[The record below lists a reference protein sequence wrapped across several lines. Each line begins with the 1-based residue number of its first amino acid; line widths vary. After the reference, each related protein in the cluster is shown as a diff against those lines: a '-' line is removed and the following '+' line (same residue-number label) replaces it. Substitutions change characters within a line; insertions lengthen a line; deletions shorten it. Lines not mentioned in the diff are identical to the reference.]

1 MAKFGIGQPAPRIE
15 DPRLLTGKGQYTDD
29 LRFDNETYGH
39 VLRSPHAHARIKAIT
54 VDAAIAIKG
63 VLAIY
68 TGEDIKKAGLGTIPC
83 MIPLVQSNGEHLIA
97 PPWALLADGIVRHV
111 GDPVA
116 FIVAESHH
124 LARDAAEA
132 IMVDYEPLPAVT
144 DTATAAEPTAPQIW
158 PDATNN
164 TSFVWESGDK
174 GATDAA
180 FAKAAEIVELDLINN
195 RVVVNALEPRA
206 AIGDWDGQ
214 RSTLYT
220 PSQGPHGLQRQLV
233 RNIFNVPFEAM
244 RVVTGDVGGGF
255 GMKIFLYPEQAL
267 VLHAARDLGRPV
279 RWVAERSS
287 DGFVS
292 DTQGRDN
299 VSHGA
304 LALDQDGNFLGL
316 RVRTHANLGAYLSN
330 FSPFIVT
337 GCGTGML
344 AGVYKTA
351 AIHVE
356 VHGVFTNTVPVD
368 AYRGAGRP
376 EAIYVIERLV
386 DHAARTLGVSAAD
399 LRRQNFIPPELMPY
413 ETAMKNT
420 YDSGQFTRNLNDA
433 QQTAERMG
441 FEKRRA
447 SAAKKGKLRGFG
459 ISYYVESCGKG
470 PGEFATI
477 RAEEDGAV
485 AVLLGNQSNGQGHE
499 TAYAQI
505 VSERLGI
512 DIENIRL
519 FQGDTDIIPRGGGTG
534 GSRAIPEGGHACI
547 NAADAMIAKG
557 KRVAA
562 SVLEAAE
569 TDIDYAN
576 GAFSISGT
584 DRRITLADT
593 AIAAKSADHL
603 GPDDEPGLSAAD
615 KYVGSADTFPNGCH
629 IAEIEIDRETGRIAI
644 IAYTA
649 VDDFGTVLN
658 PSLLEGQVHGG
669 IAQGIGQALLEACLY
684 DRDSGQL
691 LSGSLMDYCLPRAD
705 DLPSFDLTIMEDVP
719 CTTNDLGVKG
729 AGEAGAVGAPP
740 AMVNAVLD
748 ALAPLGVTT
757 IDMPLTP
764 EKIWRAI
771 RSTS

>member
-1 MAKFGIGQPAPRIE
+1 MAQFGIGQPAPRIQ
-15 DPRLLTGKGQYTDD
+15 DPRLLTGRGNYTDD
-29 LRFDNETYGH
+29 LRFDNETHGY

-54 VDAAIAIKG
+54 VDAAVAIKG
-63 VLAIY
+63 VLGIY

-83 MIPLVQSNGEHLIA
+83 MIPLVQSNGEHLVT

-124 LARDAAEA
+124 IARDAAEA

-144 DTATAAEPTAPQIW
+144 DTATAAEPTAPQVW
-158 PDATNN
+158 PDAPNN

-174 GATDAA
+174 AATDAA

-233 RNIFNVPFEAM
+233 RNIFNVPFESM

-330 FSPFIVT
+330 FSPYIVT
-337 GCGTGML
+337 ACGTGML

-386 DHAARTLGVSAAD
+386 DHAARTLGVSPAD

-413 ETAMKNT
+413 KTAMNNT

-447 SAAKKGKLRGFG
+447 SAAKHGKLRGLG

-512 DIENIRL
+512 DIEKIRF

-576 GAFSISGT
+576 GAFSIAGT
-584 DRRITLADT
+584 DRKITLADT
-593 AIAAKSADHL
+593 AIAAKNADHL
-603 GPDDEPGLSAAD
+603 GPDDEPGLSAMD

-629 IAEIEIDRETGRIAI
+629 IAEIEIDKETGRIAI

-658 PSLLEGQVHGG
+658 PSLLAGQVHGG

-684 DRDSGQL
+684 DPENGQL

-705 DLPSFDLTIMEDVP
+705 DLPSIDLTIMEDVP
-719 CTTNDLGVKG
+719 CTTNDL
-729 AGEAGAVGAPP
+729 
-740 AMVNAVLD
+740 
-748 ALAPLGVTT
+748 
-757 IDMPLTP
+757 
-764 EKIWRAI
+764 
-771 RSTS
+771 